1 MINVYKKAGANKQ
14 EYAPYLKVIIPAGSA
29 VAAPPLGPQLAQR
42 GVQIAGFCK
51 DYNAMT
57 AEYKPKVPLIA
68 DLKINVD
75 RTYSISL
82 VSPPTS
88 YFLKQAAGIKKAAM
102 KPGQEVAGKL
112 SLKHIY
118 EIAKIKE
125 TSDNRF
131 RGMSLECIC
140 KSLIGQC
147 HNIGIEVVRDLKPE
161 DYGKFLEER
170 EEIVKE
176 QEAALEAKRQA
187 KLLRQ

>member
-1 MINVYKKAGANKQ
+1 MVVFKYYQSKLNPHPSQLHKRTWRNI
-14 EYAPYLKVIIPAGSA
+14 YLK
-29 VAAPPLGPQLAQR
+29 
-42 GVQIAGFCK
+42 F
-51 DYNAMT
+51 
-57 AEYKPKVPLIA
+57 
-68 DLKINVD
+68 DL
-75 RTYSISL
+75 
-82 VSPPTS
+82 
-88 YFLKQAAGIKKAAM
+88 FLCYI
-102 KPGQEVAGKL
+102 GQEVAGKL

-161 DYGKFLEER
+161 DYGKFLKER

>member
-1 MINVYKKAGANKQ
+1 MVVFKYYQSKLNPHPPRLHTCTCRNI
-14 EYAPYLKVIIPAGSA
+14 YLKFNARYLFIIH
-29 VAAPPLGPQLAQR
+29 L
-42 GVQIAGFCK
+42 
-51 DYNAMT
+51 
-57 AEYKPKVPLIA
+57 
-68 DLKINVD
+68 
-75 RTYSISL
+75 
-82 VSPPTS
+82 
-88 YFLKQAAGIKKAAM
+88 FLCFI
-102 KPGQEVAGKL
+102 GQEVAGKL

-161 DYGKFLEER
+161 DYGKFLKER

>member
-1 MINVYKKAGANKQ
+1 MVVFKYYQSKLNPHPSQLHKRTRRNI
-14 EYAPYLKVIIPAGSA
+14 YLK
-29 VAAPPLGPQLAQR
+29 
-42 GVQIAGFCK
+42 F
-51 DYNAMT
+51 
-57 AEYKPKVPLIA
+57 
-68 DLKINVD
+68 DL
-75 RTYSISL
+75 
-82 VSPPTS
+82 
-88 YFLKQAAGIKKAAM
+88 FLCYI
-102 KPGQEVAGKL
+102 GQEVAGKL

-161 DYGKFLEER
+161 DYGKFLKER